1 MRRKIVYWGATGL
14 VAIVT
19 LSAAFSY
26 LTTAPEAVENFRHV
40 GYPQQLRVLLGIGKL
55 AGAIVLLLPAA
66 ASLEGMGLRRLH
78 LHVDR
83 GSRGAL
89 SGGRRGLVLAA
100 RCVARVRWRF
110 RTSRARRIAAGP
122 PRRCW
127 RSAAARP
134 PVGRELMDSTMP
146 TPHRRIQPHVVAPDR
161 RRSFSLAPAADT
173 DGCPRAVVEPAVLGL
188 EATNPQLRVQRAR

>member
-1 MRRKIVYWGATGL
+1 MRRKIMYWGATGL
-14 VAIVT
+14 VAIAT

-55 AGAIVLLLPAA
+55 AGAIVLLLPGLR
-66 ASLEGMGLRRLH
+66 SLEGMGLRRLH

-100 RCVARVRWRF
+100 RGVARVPRGVVRHALGGSRRVREGDAGVAWRLGWL
-110 RTSRARRIAAGP
+110 A
-122 PRRCW
+122 
-127 RSAAARP
+127 
-134 PVGRELMDSTMP
+134 LLL
-146 TPHRRIQPHVVAPDR
+146 PDR
-161 RRSFSLAPAADT
+161 
-173 DGCPRAVVEPAVLGL
+173 
-188 EATNPQLRVQRAR
+188 TNPQLRVQRAR